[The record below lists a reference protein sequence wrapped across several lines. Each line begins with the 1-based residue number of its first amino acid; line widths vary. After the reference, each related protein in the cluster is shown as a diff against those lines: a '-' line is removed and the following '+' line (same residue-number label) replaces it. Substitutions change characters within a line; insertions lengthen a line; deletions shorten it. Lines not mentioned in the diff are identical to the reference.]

1 MIPPRRVIRIL
12 PMNALLPLFT
22 VAGAAADQKAANL
35 LAAAR
40 ALAPHLN
47 RSRPLDRRLVS
58 GVMTTTFGAS
68 DAEGAWLWRDAYD
81 AIEAALVLQLRRLTP
96 QIARLE
102 DAPAEITALL
112 ANLSALSLTHT
123 RRSEE
128 QVALDQFSTPPE
140 LGALAALAAQVRP
153 GDRVLEPSAGTGL
166 LAILAE
172 ALGGTPTLN
181 ELAARR
187 AALLAGL
194 FPLSPRS
201 QHDAVHLPDMLEA
214 SGSFHVVLL
223 NPPFQHLE
231 AHLKAALASLASLA
245 DGGRLAAIVPARLI
259 DDAAAMRA
267 LAERG
272 RVVLRLRFPDRAYAR
287 HGTSVDTGLLVIDR
301 GGEGVVPSVIDAATL
316 ADAAKAAAGV
326 DARPTAQPRQFRTVD
341 RSALLAPKARAL
353 ATPFGR
359 LALLAQTA
367 PVAYQTCAWSGEG
380 HDVGLYQ
387 AYQLGRIRFAQSAPH
402 PSPLVE
408 SGPMASVAPPAPT
421 YRPIL
426 PAAVVVQGKV
436 SDAQMETVIYA
447 GEAHAQL
454 LPGSW
459 ILGDAAHQ
467 VILVADDHPRAMR
480 FRKGFFL
487 GDGTGCGKG
496 REIAGVIADNLAQG
510 RMRAVWLSKNDAL
523 LEDARRDWG
532 AIGGAASDIT
542 PQSAWKQADAI
553 RLDQGVLYTTYAT
566 LRQPARADR
575 PSRLDQIVNWLGT
588 DFDGVIVF
596 DEAHAMANAAGGGKG
611 ARGAKKASQ
620 QGMTG
625 LALQNRLPGARI
637 LYVSAT
643 GATTPENLAY
653 AARLGLWGG
662 PEAPF
667 PTREAFMDAVETGG
681 VAVMELIARELKA
694 MGLYIARS
702 LSFDGVEYEALR
714 HPLTDDDVAIWDAWA
729 DAYQLIHRNLR
740 AALEAV
746 GVTADGRPKSGQ
758 AASAVMS
765 AFEAAKLRFF
775 GHLLSGLKAPSL
787 VASIRRDLA
796 EGRSAVVQVVST
808 NEAVMERRL
817 AEIPPEEWNNLALD
831 LTPKDQVLD
840 YLMGAFPV
848 MAMNVVEDEDG
859 AVTMVPMTDKDGR
872 PVASQEA
879 LRLRDELVTHLAC
892 LPAVSGVLDAVLDAL
907 GTDQVAEITGR
918 SRRVISRDGRRV
930 VERRSASA
938 AKTETDAFMSG
949 KKRVLVFSDA
959 GGTGRSYHA
968 DLTAQNQ
975 QRRVHYLVEPGW
987 RADAAI
993 QGLGRSHR
1001 TNQACAPLFRPV
1013 TTDIHGEKRFTSTIA
1028 RRLDS
1033 LGALTRGERR
1043 TAGHGLFRAE
1053 DNLESPWAH
1062 RALQAFYVGLHLGS
1076 VEVMDRETFEAKTG
1090 LRLLDGEGDLKGADD
1105 MPPMNTFLNRLLA
1118 LRIADQNAL
1127 FAAFDQILTSILERA
1142 AQSGLLDRGME
1153 DIVADDVVILDEEV
1167 VRADAVTGA
1176 QTKLLRFQV
1185 RTARELTTAD
1195 EAQVGLDAEGV
1206 IYAVNS
1212 KSGRAALVVQG
1223 LTTTNDEDRLIPA
1236 VRIIRPQK
1244 RTIAPLKV
1252 FEESAWEAADEARW
1266 RAAWDKELAEADPWI
1281 TRDLVLVSGLLLP
1294 IWTHLPDKGTS
1305 VRRLKAPDGRRW
1317 LGRLLDPGQVPAL
1330 KVALGL
1336 SDVASAYGEPGQAA
1350 EVVLRDGSA
1359 IALAGGLWLRRAKVM
1374 DRYRLEVV
1382 GAAAQRSVFGALG
1395 CFTEIIAYTP
1405 RVFVPVDQPDVLAAV
1420 LAKWPPQSVL
1430 PKAA

>member
-1 MIPPRRVIRIL
+1 
-12 PMNALLPLFT
+12 MNALLPLFT
-22 VAGAAADQKAANL
+22 AAGGAADQKAANL

-47 RSRPLDRRLVS
+47 RSRTLDRKLVS

-81 AIEAALVLQLRRLTP
+81 AIEAALMLQLRRLSP
-96 QIARLE
+96 QIGRLE
-102 DAPAEITALL
+102 DAPADIAALL
-112 ANLSALSLTHT
+112 ANLSGLSLTHT

-140 LGALAALAAQVRP
+140 LGALAVLAAQVRP
-153 GDRVLEPSAGTGL
+153 GDQVLEPSAGTGL

-172 ALGGTPTLN
+172 ACGGALTLN
-181 ELAARR
+181 ERAAGR
-187 AALLAGL
+187 AALLEGL
-194 FPLSPRS
+194 FPLAARS
-201 QHDAVHLPDMLEA
+201 QHDAAHLPDLLKT
-214 SGSFHVVLL
+214 SGAFHVALV
-223 NPPFQHLE
+223 NPPFQQLQ
-231 AHLKAALASLASLA
+231 AHLLAALACLA
-245 DGGRLAAIVPARLI
+245 DGGRLAAIVPARLFE
-259 DDAAAMRA
+259 DAEAMRA
-267 LAERG
+267 LAARG
-272 RVVLRLRFPDRAYAR
+272 RVVLRLAFPERAYAK
-287 HGTSVDTGLLVIDR
+287 HGTSVETGLLVVDR
-301 GGEGVVPSVIDAATL
+301 GVADAAMPAVIAAESL
-316 ADAAKAAAGV
+316 ADAAKAAAAV
-326 DARPTAQPRQFRTVD
+326 QARPTAQARQFRSVETV
-341 RSALLAPKARAL
+341 ALLVPKARAL
-353 ATPFGR
+353 ATPSGR
-359 LALLAQTA
+359 LAFLAQTA
-367 PVAYQTCAWSGEG
+367 PVAYETCAWSGEG

-387 AYQLGRIRFAQSAPH
+387 AYQLGRVRFAQSAPH

-421 YRPIL
+421 YRPVL
-426 PAAVVVQGKV
+426 PAKVVGERV
-436 SDAQMETVIYA
+436 SDAQLETVIYA

-459 ILGDAAHQ
+459 VLGEAPHQ
-467 VILVADDHPRAMR
+467 VILVADDHPGAVR
-480 FRKGFFL
+480 FRRGFFL

-510 RMRAVWLSKNDAL
+510 RTRAVWLSKNDAL

-532 AIGGAASDIT
+532 AIGGASSDIT

-553 RLDQGVLYTTYAT
+553 RMDKGVLYTTYAT
-566 LRQPARADR
+566 LRQPARGDR
-575 PSRLDQIVNWLGT
+575 PSRLDQIVNWLGA

-611 ARGAKKASQ
+611 ARGPKKASQ
-620 QGMTG
+620 QGMVG
-625 LALQNRLPGARI
+625 LALQNRLPNARI

-667 PTREAFMDAVETGG
+667 PTREAFMSAVDTGG

-702 LSFDGVEYEALR
+702 LSFEGVEYEALR
-714 HPLTDDDVAIWDAWA
+714 HPLTEDDIAIWDAWA
-729 DAYQLIHRNLR
+729 DAYQLIHANLR

-746 GVTADGRPKSGQ
+746 GVTEDGKAKSGQ

-765 AFEAAKLRFF
+765 AFEGAKLRFF

-787 VASIRRDLA
+787 IASIRQDLA
-796 EGRSAVVQVVST
+796 EGRSSVVQVVST

-817 AEIPPEEWNNLALD
+817 AEIPPEEWNNLAVD

-848 MAMNVVEDEDG
+848 MALDAVEDEDG
-859 AVTMVPMTDKDGR
+859 AVTMVPVTDEDGR
-872 PVASQEA
+872 PVVSREA
-879 LRLRDELVTHLAC
+879 LRLRDELVAHLAC
-892 LPAVSGVLDAVLDAL
+892 LPAVHGVLDAVIEAL
-907 GTDQVAEITGR
+907 GTEQVAEITGR

-938 AKTETDAFMSG
+938 AKAETDAFMSA

-968 DLTAQNQ
+968 DLAAQNQ

-1043 TAGHGLFRAE
+1043 TAGNGLFRAE
-1053 DNLESPWAH
+1053 DNLESPFAH
-1062 RALQAFYVGLHLGS
+1062 RALQAFYVALHFGN
-1076 VEVMDRETFEAKTG
+1076 VEAMDRETFEAKTG
-1090 LRLLDGEGDLKGADD
+1090 LRLLDGDGDLKSSDD

-1118 LRIADQNAL
+1118 LRIEDQNAL
-1127 FAAFDQILTSILERA
+1127 FAAFDEILTSILERA
-1142 AQSGLLDRGME
+1142 AQSGVLDRGME

-1167 VRADAVTGA
+1167 VRTDAVTGA
-1176 QTKLLRFQV
+1176 ETKLLRFQI
-1185 RTARELTTAD
+1185 RTTRELTTPD
-1195 EAQVGLDAEGV
+1195 EALAGLDPDGV

-1223 LTTTNDEDRLIPA
+1223 LTTTNDDDRLIPA
-1236 VRIIRPQK
+1236 VRLIRPEK
-1244 RTIAPLKV
+1244 RTIASLKG
-1252 FEESAWEAADEARW
+1252 FEESAWEGTDEASW
-1266 RAAWDKELAEADPWI
+1266 RAAWDREITDADPWV

-1336 SDVASAYGEPGQAA
+1336 SDVASAYGEPGQVARLALEDGAA
-1350 EVVLRDGSA
+1350 LCLV
-1359 IALAGGLWLRRAKVM
+1359 GGLWLRRAKVM
-1374 DRYRLEVV
+1374 DRYRLEIV
-1382 GAAAQRSVFGALG
+1382 GAASQRSAFCALG
-1395 CFTEIIAYTP
+1395 CFVEIIAYTP
-1405 RVFVPVDQPDVLAAV
+1405 RVFVPVDKPEVLGAV

>member
-1 MIPPRRVIRIL
+1 
-12 PMNALLPLFT
+12 MNALLPLF
-22 VAGAAADQKAANL
+22 AAAGDAADLKAANL

-47 RSRPLDRRLVS
+47 RSRTLDRRLVS

-81 AIEAALVLQLRRLTP
+81 AIEAALVLQLRRLAP
-96 QIARLE
+96 QVGRLE

-140 LGALAALAAQVRP
+140 LGALAVLAAQVRA
-153 GDRVLEPSAGTGL
+153 GDQVLEPSAGTGL

-172 ALGGTPTLN
+172 ACGGALVLN
-181 ELAARR
+181 ERAAGR
-187 AALLAGL
+187 AALLEGL
-194 FPLSPRS
+194 FPLAVRS
-201 QHDAVHLPDMLEA
+201 AHDAAHLPDLLA
-214 SGSFHVVLL
+214 SAGTFHVALV

-231 AHLKAALASLASLA
+231 AHLLAALACLA
-245 DGGRLAAIVPARLI
+245 DGGRLAAIVPARLLE
-259 DDAAAMRA
+259 DAAALRA
-267 LAERG
+267 LAARG
-272 RVVLRLRFPDRAYAR
+272 RIVLRLAFPERAYAK
-287 HGTSVDTGLLVIDR
+287 HGTSVETGLIVVDR
-301 GGEGVVPSVIDAATL
+301 GGDGTAVPPVIAADSL
-316 ADAAKAAAGV
+316 ADAARAAAAV
-326 DARPTAQPRQFRTVD
+326 APRPTAQARQRRSVD
-341 RSALLAPKARAL
+341 PVALLVPKARAL
-353 ATPFGR
+353 AAPAGR
-359 LALLAQTA
+359 LAFLAETA
-367 PVAYQTCAWSGEG
+367 PVAYETCPWSGEG

-387 AYQLGRIRFAQSAPH
+387 AYQLGRVRFPKPAPH

-408 SGPMASVAPPAPT
+408 SGPMASVAAPAPT
-421 YRPIL
+421 YRPVL
-426 PAAVVVQGKV
+426 PAKVATDERV

-447 GEAHAQL
+447 GEAHAQI

-459 ILGDAAHQ
+459 ILGEAAHQ
-467 VILVADDHPRAMR
+467 VVLVKDDHPGAVR

-510 RMRAVWLSKNDAL
+510 RGRAVWLSKNDAL
-523 LEDARRDWG
+523 LEDARRDWM
-532 AIGGAASDIT
+532 AIGGTASDIT
-542 PQSAWKQADAI
+542 PQSAWKQADGI
-553 RLDQGVLYTTYAT
+553 RLDRGVLYSTYAT
-566 LRQPARADR
+566 LRQPARGNR
-575 PSRLDQIVNWLGT
+575 PSRLDQIVAWLGA

-620 QGMTG
+620 QGMAG
-625 LALQNRLPGARI
+625 LALQNRLPNARI

-702 LSFDGVEYEALR
+702 LSFEGVEYEPLR
-714 HPLTDDDVAIWDAWA
+714 HPLTEDDIAIWDAWA
-729 DAYQLIHRNLR
+729 DAYQLIHANLR

-746 GVTADGRPKSGQ
+746 GITEDGKPKSGQ

-765 AFEAAKLRFF
+765 AFEGAKLRFF

-787 VASIRRDLA
+787 VAAIREDLA
-796 EGRSAVVQVVST
+796 AGRSAVVQVVST

-817 AEIPPEEWNNLALD
+817 AEIPPEEWNNLAVD

-840 YLMGAFPV
+840 YVMGAFPV
-848 MAMNVVEDEDG
+848 MAMTAVEDEDEN
-859 AVTMVPMTDKDGR
+859 VVMVPVKDADGR
-872 PVASQEA
+872 PVVSQEA

-892 LPAVSGVLDAVLDAL
+892 LPAVHGVLDAVLEAL

-918 SRRVISRDGRRV
+918 SRRVISREGRRV

-938 AKTETDAFMSG
+938 ARAETDAFMSG
-949 KKRVLVFSDA
+949 RKRVLVFSDA

-1043 TAGHGLFRAE
+1043 TAGNGLFRAE

-1062 RALQAFYVGLHLGS
+1062 RALQAFYVALHFGN
-1076 VEVMDRETFEAKTG
+1076 VEAMDRETFEAKTG
-1090 LRLLDGEGDLKGADD
+1090 LRLVDGDGDLKKSDEL
-1105 MPPMNTFLNRLLA
+1105 PPMNTFLNRLLA
-1118 LRIADQNAL
+1118 LRISDQNAL
-1127 FAAFDQILTSILERA
+1127 FAAFDQILSSILERA
-1142 AQSGLLDRGME
+1142 AQSGALDRGME
-1153 DIVADDVVILDEEV
+1153 DIVADDVVILDEET
-1167 VRADAVTGA
+1167 VRKDAVTGA
-1176 QTKLLRFQV
+1176 ETKLLRFQV
-1185 RTARELTTAD
+1185 RTRRALTTAED
-1195 EAQVGLDAEGV
+1195 AGAGLDPDGL

-1236 VRIIRPQK
+1236 VRLIRPEK
-1244 RTIAPLKV
+1244 RTIASLKG
-1252 FEESAWEAADEARW
+1252 FEESAWEATDPAAW
-1266 RAAWDKELAEADPWI
+1266 RAAWDRELADADPWI
-1281 TRDLVLVSGLLLP
+1281 THDLVLVSGLLLP
-1294 IWTHLPDKGTS
+1294 IWTHLPDKGAS

-1336 SDVASAYGEPGQAA
+1336 SDVASAYGDPAQ
-1350 EVVLRDGSA
+1350 VSSLVLQDGSA

-1374 DRYRLEVV
+1374 DRYRMELV
-1382 GAAAQRSVFGALG
+1382 GAAAQRSTFTALG
-1395 CFTEIIAYTP
+1395 CFVEIIAYTP
-1405 RVFVPVDQPDVLAAV
+1405 RVFVPLDQPEVLAAV
-1420 LAKWPPQSVL
+1420 LAKCPPQSVL

>member
-1 MIPPRRVIRIL
+1 
-12 PMNALLPLFT
+12 MNALLPLFT
-22 VAGAAADQKAANL
+22 VAGDATDLKAANL

-40 ALAPHLN
+40 ALTPHLN

-58 GVMTTTFGAS
+58 GVMTTTFGGS

-81 AIEAALVLQLRRLTP
+81 AIEAALVLQLRRLAP

-102 DAPAEITALL
+102 DAPAEIAALL

-140 LGALAALAAQVRP
+140 LGALAALAAQVRA
-153 GDRVLEPSAGTGL
+153 GDQVLEPSAGTGL

-172 ALGGTPTLN
+172 VLGGTPTLN
-181 ELAARR
+181 ELAAGR
-187 AALLAGL
+187 AALLEGL
-194 FPLSPRS
+194 FPLSARS
-201 QHDAVHLPDMLEA
+201 RHDAVHLPDVLA
-214 SGSFHVVLL
+214 SAGSFHVVLL
-223 NPPFQHLE
+223 NPPFQALE
-231 AHLKAALASLASLA
+231 AHLKAAVSCLA
-245 DGGRLAAIVPARLI
+245 DGGRMAAIVPARLFE
-259 DDAAAMRA
+259 DAAAMRA
-267 LAERG
+267 VAERG
-272 RVVLRLRFPDRAYAR
+272 RIVLRLRLPARAYAK
-287 HGTSVDTGLLVIDR
+287 HGTSVETGLLVVDR
-301 GGEGVVPSVIDAATL
+301 AVEGVMPAVIDAETL
-316 ADAAKAAAGV
+316 AEAAKVAAEA
-326 DARPTAQPRQFRTVD
+326 APRPTAQPRQFRTVD
-341 RSALLAPKARAL
+341 RAALLVPKARAL
-353 ATPFGR
+353 ATPAGR
-359 LALLAQTA
+359 LGFLAQTA
-367 PVAYQTCAWSGEG
+367 PVAYETCPWSGEG

-387 AYQLGRIRFAQSAPH
+387 AYQLGRIRFAKAAPH

-421 YRPIL
+421 YRPVL
-426 PAAVVVQGKV
+426 PTAVAGEARV

-447 GEAHAQL
+447 GEAHAQH
-454 LPGSW
+454 LPGAW
-459 ILGDAAHQ
+459 VLGDAAHHAM
-467 VILVADDHPRAMR
+467 LVADGHAGAVR

-510 RMRAVWLSKNDAL
+510 RTRAVWLSKNDAL

-532 AIGGAASDIT
+532 AIGGSGSDIT
-542 PQSAWKQADAI
+542 PQSSWKQADAI
-553 RLDQGVLYTTYAT
+553 RLDKGVLYTTYAT
-566 LRQPARADR
+566 LRQPARGDR
-575 PSRLDQIVNWLGT
+575 PSRLDQIVAWLGA

-611 ARGAKKASQ
+611 ARGTKKASQ
-620 QGMTG
+620 QGMAG
-625 LALQNRLPGARI
+625 LALQNRLPDARI

-667 PTREAFMDAVETGG
+667 PTREAFMSAVDTGG

-714 HPLTDDDVAIWDAWA
+714 HPLTEDDVAIWDAWA

-740 AALEAV
+740 AALDAV
-746 GVTADGRPKSGQ
+746 GVTVEGKPKSGQ

-765 AFEAAKLRFF
+765 AFEGAKLRFF

-787 VASIRRDLA
+787 VASIRQDLV

-817 AEIPPEEWNNLALD
+817 AEIPPEEWNNLAVD

-840 YLMGAFPV
+840 YLMGAFPI
-848 MAMNVVEDEDG
+848 MAMDAVEDEDG
-859 AVTMVPMTDKDGR
+859 NVTLVPVVDADGR

-879 LRLRDELVTHLAC
+879 LALREELVAHLAG
-892 LPAVSGVLDAVLDAL
+892 LPAVHGVLDALLAAL

-918 SRRVISRDGRRV
+918 SRRVITRDGRRV
-930 VERRSASA
+930 VERRGASA
-938 AKTETDAFMSG
+938 AKAETDAFMGG

-968 DLTAQNQ
+968 DLGAQNQ

-1001 TNQACAPLFRPV
+1001 TNQACPPLFRPV

-1043 TAGHGLFRAE
+1043 TAGNGLFRAE
-1053 DNLESPWAH
+1053 DNLESPFAH
-1062 RALQAFYVGLHLGS
+1062 RALQAFFGALHFGN
-1076 VEVMDRETFEAKTG
+1076 VEAMDRETFEAKTG
-1090 LRLLDGEGDLKGADD
+1090 LSLLDADGDLKASDD

-1127 FAAFDQILTSILERA
+1127 FAAFDQILASILERA

-1167 VRADAVTGA
+1167 VRTDAVTGA

-1185 RTARELTTAD
+1185 RTQRQLATAA
-1195 EAQVGLDAEGV
+1195 EALAGLDPEGV
-1206 IYAVNS
+1206 LFAINS

-1236 VRIIRPQK
+1236 VRLIRPDK
-1244 RTIAPLKV
+1244 RTITALKG
-1252 FEESAWEAADEARW
+1252 FEESAWEATDEAAW
-1266 RAAWDKELAEADPWI
+1266 RAAWARELAEADPWV

-1294 IWTHLPDKGTS
+1294 IWSHLPDKGTS

-1330 KVALGL
+1330 KVALAL
-1336 SDVASAYGEPGQAA
+1336 SDVASAYGDPAQ
-1350 EVVLRDGSA
+1350 VL
-1359 IALAGGLWLRRAKVM
+1359 ALALEDGTAIGLSGGLWLRRARVM

-1382 GAAAQRSVFGALG
+1382 GAAQHRSSFLALG
-1395 CFTEIIAYTP
+1395 CFSEIIAYTP
-1405 RVFVPVDQPDVLAAV
+1405 RVFVPLDKSEVLAAV

-1430 PKAA
+1430 AKAA

>member
-1 MIPPRRVIRIL
+1 
-12 PMNALLPLFT
+12 MNALLPLFT
-22 VAGAAADQKAANL
+22 AAGGAADQKAANL

-47 RSRPLDRRLVS
+47 RSRTLDRKLVS

-81 AIEAALVLQLRRLTP
+81 AIEAALMLQLRRLSP
-96 QIARLE
+96 QIGRLE
-102 DAPAEITALL
+102 DAPADIAALL
-112 ANLSALSLTHT
+112 ANLSGLSLTHT

-140 LGALAALAAQVRP
+140 LGALAVLAAQVRP
-153 GDRVLEPSAGTGL
+153 GDQVLEPSAGTGL

-172 ALGGTPTLN
+172 ACGGALTLN
-181 ELAARR
+181 ERAAGR
-187 AALLAGL
+187 AALLEGL
-194 FPLSPRS
+194 FPLAARS
-201 QHDAVHLPDMLEA
+201 QHDAAHLPDLLKT
-214 SGSFHVVLL
+214 SGAFHVALV
-223 NPPFQHLE
+223 NPPFQQLQ
-231 AHLKAALASLASLA
+231 AHLLAALACLA
-245 DGGRLAAIVPARLI
+245 DGGRLAAIVPARLFE
-259 DDAAAMRA
+259 DAEAMRA
-267 LAERG
+267 LAARG
-272 RVVLRLRFPDRAYAR
+272 RVVLRLAFPERAYAK
-287 HGTSVDTGLLVIDR
+287 HGTSVETGLLVVDR
-301 GGEGVVPSVIDAATL
+301 GVADAAMPAVIAAESL
-316 ADAAKAAAGV
+316 ADAAKAAAAV
-326 DARPTAQPRQFRTVD
+326 QARPTAQARQFRSVETV
-341 RSALLAPKARAL
+341 ALLVPKARAL
-353 ATPFGR
+353 ATPSGR
-359 LALLAQTA
+359 LAFLAQTA
-367 PVAYQTCAWSGEG
+367 PVAYETCAWSGEG

-387 AYQLGRIRFAQSAPH
+387 AYQLGRVRFAQSAPH

-421 YRPIL
+421 YRPVL
-426 PAAVVVQGKV
+426 PAKVVGERV
-436 SDAQMETVIYA
+436 SDAQLETVIYA

-459 ILGDAAHQ
+459 VLGEAPHQ
-467 VILVADDHPRAMR
+467 VILVADDHPGAVR
-480 FRKGFFL
+480 FRRGFFL

-510 RMRAVWLSKNDAL
+510 RTRAVWLSKNDAL

-532 AIGGAASDIT
+532 AIGGASSDIT

-553 RLDQGVLYTTYAT
+553 RMDKGVLYTPYAT
-566 LRQPARADR
+566 LRHPARGAR
-575 PSRLDQIVNWLGT
+575 PSRLDQIVNWLGA

-611 ARGAKKASQ
+611 ARGPKKASQ
-620 QGMTG
+620 PGMVG
-625 LALQNRLPGARI
+625 LALQNRLPNARI

-667 PTREAFMDAVETGG
+667 PTREAFMSAVDTGG

-702 LSFDGVEYEALR
+702 LSFEGVEYEALR
-714 HPLTDDDVAIWDAWA
+714 HPLTEDDIAIWDAWA
-729 DAYQLIHRNLR
+729 DAYQLIHANLR

-746 GVTADGRPKSGQ
+746 GVTEDGKAKSGQ

-765 AFEAAKLRFF
+765 AFEGAKLRFF

-787 VASIRRDLA
+787 IASIRQDLA
-796 EGRSAVVQVVST
+796 EGRSSVVQVVST

-817 AEIPPEEWNNLALD
+817 AEIPPEEWNNLAVD

-848 MAMNVVEDEDG
+848 MALDAVEDEDG
-859 AVTMVPMTDKDGR
+859 AVTMVPVTDEDGR
-872 PVASQEA
+872 PVVSREA
-879 LRLRDELVTHLAC
+879 LRLRDELVAHLAC
-892 LPAVSGVLDAVLDAL
+892 LPAVHGVLDAVIEAL
-907 GTDQVAEITGR
+907 GTEQVAEITGR

-938 AKTETDAFMSG
+938 AKAETDAFMSA

-968 DLTAQNQ
+968 DLAAQNQ

-1043 TAGHGLFRAE
+1043 TAGNGLFRAE
-1053 DNLESPWAH
+1053 DNLESPFAH
-1062 RALQAFYVGLHLGS
+1062 RALQAFYVALHFGN
-1076 VEVMDRETFEAKTG
+1076 VEAMDRETFEAKTG
-1090 LRLLDGEGDLKGADD
+1090 LRLLDGDGDLKSSDD

-1118 LRIADQNAL
+1118 LRIEDQNAL
-1127 FAAFDQILTSILERA
+1127 FAAFDEILTSILERA
-1142 AQSGLLDRGME
+1142 AQSGVLDRGME

-1167 VRADAVTGA
+1167 VRTDAVTGA
-1176 QTKLLRFQV
+1176 ETKLLRFQI
-1185 RTARELTTAD
+1185 RTTRELTTPD
-1195 EAQVGLDAEGV
+1195 EALAGLDPDGV

-1223 LTTTNDEDRLIPA
+1223 LTTTNDDDRLIPA
-1236 VRIIRPQK
+1236 VRLIRPEK
-1244 RTIAPLKV
+1244 RTIASLKG
-1252 FEESAWEAADEARW
+1252 FEESAWEGTDEASW
-1266 RAAWDKELAEADPWI
+1266 RAAWDREITDADPWV

-1336 SDVASAYGEPGQAA
+1336 SDVASAYGEPGQVARLALEDGAA
-1350 EVVLRDGSA
+1350 LCLV
-1359 IALAGGLWLRRAKVM
+1359 GGLWLRRAKVM
-1374 DRYRLEVV
+1374 DRYRLEIV
-1382 GAAAQRSVFGALG
+1382 GAASQRSAFCALG
-1395 CFTEIIAYTP
+1395 CFVEIIAYTP
-1405 RVFVPVDQPDVLAAV
+1405 RVFVPVDKPEVLGAV